1 MPQTRIQRLQGELRR
16 REIDC
21 LAVVP
26 GPNLFY
32 LTGVDFHLMERP
44 TVGFIPAE
52 GSPIFALPVLE
63 VNKLQ
68 AGLTYEAETFA
79 YSDNDG
85 PQAAFRDAMMAL
97 PEVHRLAIE
106 DLKMR
111 LLEFKLLR
119 QHVPAAEVVPAEP
132 VMSALRAI
140 KSEDEIAYMRRAI
153 GITERALQQTVA
165 AVLPGMSERAI
176 ANRLMIELLQAGG
189 GMLPFQPIVLNG
201 PNSALPH
208 GVPGERVLQ
217 RGEIMLIDFGTT
229 SEGYVSDIT
238 RTFIVGGEPQPRLRE
253 IYEIVQAANEAG
265 REAAKPGVPCQEI
278 DRAARKV
285 IDDAGYGS
293 YFIHRT
299 GHGIGLEG
307 HEEPYMVEGNEQL
320 LEPGMTFTVEPGIY
334 IPDFG
339 GVRIEDD
346 VVITEDGSESLT
358 TFDRA
363 LQVVG
368 A

>member
-1 MPQTRIQRLQGELRR
+1 MLQARIRRLQDEMRR

-44 TVGFIPAE
+44 TVGFISAE
-52 GSPIFALPVLE
+52 GSPVFALPVLE

-68 AGLTYEAETFA
+68 AALTYEARIAT
-79 YSDNDG
+79 YSDDDG
-85 PQAAFRDAMMAL
+85 PQAAFREAMTAL
-97 PEVHRLAIE
+97 PEVHRLAVE

-119 QHVPAAEVVPAEP
+119 QHVPSAEVVPAEP

-140 KSEDEIAYMRRAI
+140 KGEDEIAYLRRAI
-153 GITERALQQTVA
+153 AITERALEQTMA
-165 AVLPGMSERAI
+165 AIYPGMSEREM
-176 ANRLMIELLQAGG
+176 ANRLTIELLHAGG
-189 GMLPFQPIVLNG
+189 GALPFPPIALTG
-201 PNSALPH
+201 PDSALPH
-208 GVPGERVLQ
+208 GVPSERALQ
-217 RGEIMLIDFGTT
+217 EGEIVLMDFGTT
-229 SEGYVSDIT
+229 CEGYVSDIT
-238 RTFIVGGEPQPRLRE
+238 RTFVMGREPEPRFRE
-253 IYEIVQAANEAG
+253 IYEVVFAANAAG
-265 REAAKPGVPCQEI
+265 REAARPGVPCQEV

-285 IDDAGYGS
+285 IDEAGYGD

-299 GHGIGLEG
+299 GHGIGLEA
-307 HEEPYMVEGNEQL
+307 HEEPYMVEGNERL

-334 IPDFG
+334 LPDYG

-346 VVITEDGSESLT
+346 VVITESGSESLT

-363 LQVVG
+363 LRVV
-368 A
+368 AL